1 MIGCATLDIVKTGSI
16 TLSASPSLTLQALG
30 SDLQTFCEGNAIVPI
45 EYQLDNGAD
54 NVQFQWTSQNVPG
67 GLSQNLSSGIYSITG
82 TPDAQS
88 ASTEYTY
95 QIIPVNSITGCV
107 GIPYTGSITV
117 NALSSLIPINPGAN
131 NQSVC
136 EGNPITPIEYSV
148 GNAASSYNLI
158 WFKEGVQIPETPR
171 N

>member
-1 MIGCATLDIVKTGSI
+1 M
-16 TLSASPSLTLQALG
+16 
-30 SDLQTFCEGNAIVPI
+30 PI
-45 EYQLDNGAD
+45 EYQLENGAD

-95 QIIPVNSITGCV
+95 QIIPAVNSITNCV
-107 GIPYTGSITV
+107 GTTYEGSITV

-136 EGNPITPIEYSV
+136 EGNPITSIEYSV
-148 GNAASSYNLI
+148 GNATSTYNLI
-158 WFKEGVQIPETPR
+158 GQKMV
-171 N
+171 